1 MSVGKIT
8 LMRSESVN
16 VFVNQAIEAALL
28 ESVGEDEAALYL
40 WRNERAVVIG
50 RNQNAYAECRVQ
62 SLEESGGLLARRLS
76 GGGAVWH
83 DLGNLNFT
91 FVAREGNFDRRKN
104 FKTVL
109 DALASLGIRAEL
121 GGRNDLVAEG
131 AKFGGNAYY
140 KRGGAEF
147 HHGTL
152 LVSTAPEDV
161 ARYLTPPGEK
171 FVGKSVKSVSSR
183 VAPLAAY
190 RDDVTVERVAD
201 ALEESFAAAYPSAAA
216 SRPIPFVLGAEKV
229 LKWTAFFGTDEWRYG
244 KKRDYVFE
252 FAAEVFGER
261 AVVRVAEEDGEPSAV
276 DVASDS
282 LDAEKVSAL
291 KFVLSGEEIPADAA
305 LTEEEKSEVRA
316 EAERLAA
323 RIREEKGV

>member
-1 MSVGKIT
+1 M
-8 LMRSESVN
+8 
-16 VFVNQAIEAALL
+16 
-28 ESVGEDEAALYL
+28 
-40 WRNERAVVIG
+40 
-50 RNQNAYAECRVQ
+50 
-62 SLEESGGLLARRLS
+62 
-76 GGGAVWH
+76 
-83 DLGNLNFT
+83 
-91 FVAREGNFDRRKN
+91 
-104 FKTVL
+104 L

-121 GGRNDLVAEG
+121 GGRNDLVADG

-216 SRPIPFVLGAEKV
+216 SRPIPFVLGAE
-229 LKWTAFFGTDEWRYG
+229 RC
-244 KKRDYVFE
+244 
-252 FAAEVFGER
+252 
-261 AVVRVAEEDGEPSAV
+261 
-276 DVASDS
+276 
-282 LDAEKVSAL
+282 
-291 KFVLSGEEIPADAA
+291 
-305 LTEEEKSEVRA
+305 
-316 EAERLAA
+316 
-323 RIREEKGV
+323 

>member
-1 MSVGKIT
+1 MSVEILT
-8 LMRSESVN
+8 LMCSESVN

-28 ESVGEDEAALYL
+28 ESVGENEAALYL
-40 WRNERAVVIG
+40 WRNERAVVVG

-91 FVAREGNFDRRKN
+91 FVAREGNFDKQKN
-104 FKTVL
+104 FAIL
-109 DALASLGIRAEL
+109 FDALASLGIDAEL
-121 GGRNDLVAEG
+121 GGRNDLLADGV
-131 AKFGGNAYY
+131 KFGGNAYY

-161 ARYLTPPGEK
+161 ARYLTPCEEK
-171 FVGKSVKSVSSR
+171 FAGKSVKSVYSR
-183 VAPLAAY
+183 VAPLSVY
-190 RDDVTVERVAD
+190 KEGITTESVAD

-216 SRPIPFVLGAEKV
+216 SKPMPFVLGAEKV

-244 KKRDYVFE
+244 KKRKYVSE

-261 AVVRVAEEDGEPSAV
+261 AVVRVAEDDGNMSGV

-305 LTEEEKSEVRA
+305 LTDEEKTEVRE
-316 EAERLAA
+316 EAEKLAA
-323 RIREEKGV
+323 RIAEERGV